1 MPLSV
6 LRRAYTPEKL
16 AVTYRL
22 LDELLLEARTR
33 AARASLR
40 IRRTPRCQPS
50 TSAAIT
56 PIRPA
61 IEASRCTRIV
71 GHERQCEI

>member
-22 LDELLLEARTR
+22 LDELLLEENESSESFTKDPPNATV
-33 AARASLR
+33 
-40 IRRTPRCQPS
+40 
-50 TSAAIT
+50 SAFNKCGYY
-56 PIRPA
+56 PYPP
-61 IEASRCTRIV
+61 CY
-71 GHERQCEI
+71 